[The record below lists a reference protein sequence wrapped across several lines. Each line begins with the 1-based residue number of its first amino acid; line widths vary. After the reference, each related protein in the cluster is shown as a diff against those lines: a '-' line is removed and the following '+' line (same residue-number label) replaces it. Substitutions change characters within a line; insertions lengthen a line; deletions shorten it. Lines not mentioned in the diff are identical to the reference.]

1 MDDGMVKELMA
12 TVTCAVCGR
21 RYEAGNINV
30 LYHQREL
37 WFVSV
42 VCQACN
48 TKSLV
53 AALIKEGSGPQV
65 VTDLTDE
72 EMARFMDASPVS
84 ADDILDLHAFLEEFD
99 GDFAGIFEKKQPQG

>member
-1 MDDGMVKELMA
+1 MDEGKVKELMA

-21 RYEAGNINV
+21 RYDPGNIRI
-30 LYHQREL
+30 LYHEQDL

-53 AALIKEGSGPQV
+53 AALIKEGSGSPV

-72 EMARFMDASPVS
+72 EMARFMEGFPVS
-84 ADDILDLHAFLEEFD
+84 ADDALDVHAFLEEFD
-99 GDFAGIFEKKQPQG
+99 GDFAGLFEKKQPQS